1 MRQMPRSLI
10 NINETQGWLDV
21 LSPLARN
28 MPTVKPIIIVVDDD
42 PAVRDSLKFSL
53 ELEGLTV
60 HTCDSGKSLLDH
72 PQLKHAGC
80 VVLDYKMPEMDGFEV
95 LDRLGER
102 QNQVPVILITGPVT
116 VRIRERAT
124 RAGVAH
130 ILEKPLLDTALID
143 RIREITS

>member
-1 MRQMPRSLI
+1 
-10 NINETQGWLDV
+10 
-21 LSPLARN
+21 

-72 PQLKHAGC
+72 PQLKQAGC

-95 LDRLGER
+95 L
-102 QNQVPVILITGPVT
+102 
-116 VRIRERAT
+116 AACT
-124 RAGVAH
+124 RASWVPTARANALFGSVAVFAV
-130 ILEKPLLDTALID
+130 LWFPGLNDALVD
-143 RIREITS
+143 LVYTLFSLVLPVAAGGSFAEPAARRAPHDQLVGR